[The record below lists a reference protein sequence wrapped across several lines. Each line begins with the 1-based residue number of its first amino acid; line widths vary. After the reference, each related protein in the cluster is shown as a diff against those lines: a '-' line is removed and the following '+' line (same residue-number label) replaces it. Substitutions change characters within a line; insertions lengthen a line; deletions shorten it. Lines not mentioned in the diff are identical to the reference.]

1 MITKI
6 AMILILLAIMFV
18 MFKITMIIDEVYEED

>member
-18 MFKITMIIDEVYEED
+18 MFKIAMIIDEVYEED